1 MEGGGGHTL
10 KPEKYERKD
19 LCKNGIKGAEKKIKK
34 KYINEKVSD
43 YIPFVKTGRS
53 TFTLMT

>member
-1 MEGGGGHTL
+1 MASREL
-10 KPEKYERKD
+10 
-19 LCKNGIKGAEKKIKK
+19 KK
-34 KYINEKVSD
+34 KKQKKNSINEKVSD